1 MNFIYRLL
9 LSVSSTSLLIAIF
22 LVKSKVYITPLND
35 VVIEN
40 FPFLNSLLPL
50 SLVVYFLIPIGLTGM
65 AVFLSKYLGKDEFGN
80 SEIEELEYAGNSFL
94 PSYLGYFFVAL
105 SIADNDFFTMAI
117 LYIILFL
124 FVFLSKTF
132 YFNPIFLIFG
142 YHFYQVK
149 TQSGLKIFLIT
160 KKVLKKPKDIEAC
173 EVYRIND
180 FTFIERGN

>member
-1 MNFIYRLL
+1 MNSLYRLI
-9 LSVSSTSLLIAIF
+9 LSISSTSLLISIF

-50 SLVVYFLIPIGLTGM
+50 SLVVYFLIPIFLTG
-65 AVFLSKYLGKDEFGN
+65 VVIFLSRFLSRDKFVN
-80 SEIEELEYAGNSFL
+80 SEIEEVEYVGNSFL

-105 SIADNDFFTMAI
+105 SIADNDFFTMTV
-117 LYIILFL
+117 LYVILFL

-132 YFNPIFLIFG
+132 YFNPVFLIFG

-160 KKVLKKPKDIEAC
+160 KKVLKKPKDIEVC

-180 FTFIERGN
+180 FTFIKR